1 MLYQAGGSMRNK
13 MLDTN
18 PWLNSRFSHFIEFGD
33 WGLEDCLHLF
43 HKRAATGN
51 FTLQEAAELEL
62 KTAFRRCY
70 PWMAAARDVDKVWK
84 ASLQDS
90 GLVSQDSKMAPTF
103 APWIVE
109 LVPVH
114 GTGRT
119 RAWLKDAQKASD
131 FVHSRSSE

>member
-62 KTAFRRCY
+62 KDGFSTLLPLDGCGSRCGQ
-70 PWMAAARDVDKVWK
+70 
-84 ASLQDS
+84 SLESFPPRLGPCFTGFQDGSHFCSVDS
-90 GLVSQDSKMAPTF
+90 GAGSCSWDRKDQSLV
-103 APWIVE
+103 E
-109 LVPVH
+109 
-114 GTGRT
+114 GRPESI
-119 RAWLKDAQKASD
+119 RLCAQQIK
-131 FVHSRSSE
+131 

>member
-1 MLYQAGGSMRNK
+1 

-18 PWLNSRFSHFIEFGD
+18 PWVKSRFSHFIEFGD
-33 WGLEDCLHLF
+33 CGLEDCLHLF

-62 KTAFRRCY
+62 KDGFSTLLPLDGCGSRCGQ
-70 PWMAAARDVDKVWK
+70 
-84 ASLQDS
+84 SLESFPPRLGPCFTGFQDGSHFCSVDS
-90 GLVSQDSKMAPTF
+90 GAGSCSC
-103 APWIVE
+103 
-109 LVPVH
+109 